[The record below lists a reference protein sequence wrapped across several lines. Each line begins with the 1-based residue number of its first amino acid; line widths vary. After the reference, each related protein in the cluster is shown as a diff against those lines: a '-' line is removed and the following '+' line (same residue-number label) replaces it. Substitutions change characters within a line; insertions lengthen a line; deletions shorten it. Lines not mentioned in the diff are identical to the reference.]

1 MKPRIPYLT
10 IVGIF
15 LLAVSITL
23 MCSNPELIFSKSVS
37 FIDTELSKAPGHE
50 TFAWNK
56 AGFKTNERLVDFPM
70 KLGEWEGHDWDELK
84 AANLR
89 EALGA
94 NVFLMR
100 DYYRPGLYMPIFFLI
115 VQAKESSAL
124 HPPVVCYKAQG
135 YHVDEFTDVIKVT
148 SASQGGASSDNVLTS
163 GTIPMKK
170 LVVSKTSGGKVI
182 ERRVAL
188 YCYLRGGQFTSDTI
202 NLVRISAIVP
212 AQGSYDGILE
222 EMKDLAG
229 LAIPQLFELRQEGES
244 QMLIAKL
251 AGWGVQGGFLIF
263 LAFAIP
269 VALITYPILR
279 KEHPVR
285 GSQK

>member
-124 HPPVVCYKAQG
+124 HPPVVCFKAHG
-135 YHVDEFTDVIKVT
+135 VPGGVVWAVIK
-148 SASQGGASSDNVLTS
+148 
-163 GTIPMKK
+163 GTTPPP
-170 LVVSKTSGGKVI
+170 GRA
-182 ERRVAL
+182 RRA
-188 YCYLRGGQFTSDTI
+188 
-202 NLVRISAIVP
+202 
-212 AQGSYDGILE
+212 
-222 EMKDLAG
+222 
-229 LAIPQLFELRQEGES
+229 
-244 QMLIAKL
+244 
-251 AGWGVQGGFLIF
+251 
-263 LAFAIP
+263 
-269 VALITYPILR
+269 
-279 KEHPVR
+279 
-285 GSQK
+285 